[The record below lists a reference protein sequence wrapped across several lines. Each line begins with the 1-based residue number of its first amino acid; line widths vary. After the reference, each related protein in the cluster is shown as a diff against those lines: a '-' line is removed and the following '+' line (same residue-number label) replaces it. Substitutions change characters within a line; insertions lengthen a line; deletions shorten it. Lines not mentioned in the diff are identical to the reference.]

1 VPAYPPAPWRL
12 AGPVA
17 VVASLRTGA
26 VLLLGLYR
34 ESSTLHYSEI
44 AATIGPV
51 VRWMYVD
58 DERSLA
64 GGREIWAVPKDH
76 MTLQW
81 HGGQRTEV
89 EAYDAAGSLLLRAR
103 WAAPRVRLPLACA
116 APFVGTLGGTVRVA
130 WLAGVLRAGPVT
142 IDLEVPERSPLA
154 ALGFAGRRAGL
165 AGRLN
170 VTATRPRRLR

>member
-1 VPAYPPAPWRL
+1 VPAYPPAPWHL

-34 ESSTLHYSEI
+34 ERSTLHYGEI

-51 VRWMYVD
+51 VRCMYVD

-64 GGREIWAVPKDH
+64 GGREIWAVPKER

-81 HGGQRTEV
+81 RGGERTEA
-89 EAYDAAGSLLLRAR
+89 EAYDAAGSLLVRAR
-103 WAAPRVRLPLACA
+103 WAAPRVRLPLACL

-130 WLAGVLRAGPVT
+130 WLAGAMWAGPVT
-142 IDLEVPERSPLA
+142 IDLDVPEQSPLA
-154 ALGFAGRRAGL
+154 ALEFAGRRPGL
-165 AGRLN
+165 AGRVNL
-170 VTATRPRRLR
+170 TATRPRRLG